1 MHGIYN
7 IRIGI
12 SSAFLNTKSEM
23 IAIDRMQAQNES
35 IQEVVRE
42 NGKKLFD
49 FIRHRVPAQEEAE
62 DIFQDVMFELTA
74 SYRIMQPIE
83 KMAAWLY
90 RVARNKITDKYRKK
104 KPILLDDQ
112 IVYHRDDDEP
122 LFLQDLLQ
130 SNSESPDKDFDQSLI
145 QVALEEAL
153 DELPAEQRDVFIKHE
168 LEGLSFREI
177 ADMTGEGLNTLLSRK
192 RYAVLHLR
200 EKLHDLYEEL
210 FK

>member
-1 MHGIYN
+1 
-7 IRIGI
+7 
-12 SSAFLNTKSEM
+12 M